1 MAISPIGNLTYINQ
15 NTQASLQNH
24 TNRLDTAPL
33 NLQEHTDRLKEI
45 EEVRT
50 PEDTQKI
57 NKDKKE
63 QKNPSQ
69 QQAQEQ
75 TQNIDS
81 KEDET
86 PSTKQ
91 TTQLL
96 DILI

>member
-33 NLQEHTDRLKEI
+33 NLQEHTDKLKEI

-57 NKDKKE
+57 DKDNKE

-75 TQNIDS
+75 TQNLD
-81 KEDET
+81 KEDEV